1 MKSFYAT
8 FHYKGTI
15 IHSDYI
21 DVNDERIIM
30 EQADK
35 MIKMTLR
42 DGASLKQQIQV
53 YENMI
58 KSNIR
63 KKFYK
68 YPISKTDGMLGA
80 MAIYALCRLKRLQL
94 DDTTGCVIT
103 KRKARVR
110 AEKRQVVQ
118 VV

>member
-15 IHSDYI
+15 IHSEYI
-21 DVNDERIIM
+21 NVDDERIIM

-35 MIKMTLR
+35 MVNKTLR

-53 YENMI
+53 YENII

-80 MAIYALCRLKRLQL
+80 MAIYGLCRLNRLQL
-94 DDTTGCVIT
+94 DDTTGCIIT
-103 KRKARVR
+103 KSKRHRVQ
-110 AEKRQVVQ
+110 KRPVLRVV
-118 VV
+118 